1 MKVSVL
7 AWSDIFNDYVEKEL
21 PINEIKDGTYA
32 LFPLVDMS
40 RIYGEDGDK
49 PVKYYVKINKG
60 E

>member
-7 AWSDIFNDYVEKEL
+7 AWSDIFNDYVEKDL
-21 PINEIKDGTYA
+21 PINEIKDGNYA

-40 RIYGEDGDK
+40 RIYGEDGHK